1 MPLCHYAFL
10 PETELHEAIDS
21 FLFDLRKRLKRPHEG
36 ATAFASRFKT
46 ALRRVQALIAQEPS
60 TAKNKKRKSKVSVA
74 SAEPDNSSKELSDEG
89 SEPKSISPGMP
100 TAAPASTSA
109 EASGQAAGSV
119 PPETPEPTS
128 AASPPI
134 YTFLYTD
141 IDAFSFSLFI
151 NF

>member
-10 PETELHEAIDS
+10 PETELHEALNS
-21 FLFDLRKRLKRPHEG
+21 FLFDLRKRPHEG

-89 SEPKSISPGMP
+89 SEPKSISPGRP

-119 PPETPEPTS
+119 PPETPAPTS